1 MRSRI
6 ASALL
11 LGMAI
16 AAFASQAH
24 ARVINTDIYCIQDT
38 TDAAGWGCI
47 KAGQKDTVIVGNLH
61 PVVVTALD
69 TKPSSYG
76 FWIQDLRA
84 VNSATAPNSGL
95 MVFSN
100 LTNFATTIGLKVGD
114 KVVVKGIYSEFVQS
128 GFSLT
133 EIDRLSSSNPESV
146 AVIGSATLP
155 APILLSTQDLGPTDA
170 ATAEKWEGVLI
181 KVGPVVQNDNGVPG
195 GPPTGNFNEFS
206 VYDQSRTPIDTMLV
220 DDKLVAPD
228 PAWAPAGTIY
238 SSITGPFNQEN
249 GTYKLIPRGFSDL
262 VTTTYNFPQ
271 NVTAAYPID
280 TDKVKV
286 VFEQQVDPVTAT
298 NTANYSMSTFETP
311 TGVVVN
317 PDNQSVTVTLS
328 PAMANGVATSITI
341 SGVKTVS
348 GGNMSSPATQS
359 FLGGVTPITQVQAMK
374 SASNDS
380 SQISGKRVCIR
391 GIATGGS
398 SETEFNGTGYL
409 ELSAGGPFSGVAV
422 FGAPVAFSKGDDV
435 TVTGFV
441 NEFQR
446 KTELSSVSYVNINS
460 TGNADPPA
468 SLIAP
473 SAIAAKDSANTPLNK
488 AALSTAEQ
496 WEGVLVT
503 VGPADISLGAD
514 TLGFGQWWAY
524 TGVDSCLFDDN
535 NDTFH
540 GYLMTDGLVQNATVT
555 GVCDWSFN
563 VYRVMPR
570 VDSDIVAHTYTGI
583 GMLEDALAHGRVAL
597 AAGPNPAHGK
607 GTLQFTLPVGGNVA
621 LQVFDTRGRLVQT
634 IADGRF
640 EPGRHTATWN
650 GRTAGGAKVGSG
662 VYLIRLTTPMAT
674 VNKRLVWAD

>member
-16 AAFASQAH
+16 GAFASQAH

-47 KAGQKDTVIVGNLH
+47 KAAQKDTVIVGNLH

-69 TKPSSYG
+69 VKPSSYG

-84 VNSATAPNSGL
+84 VNSSTAPNSGL

-100 LTNFATTIGLKVGD
+100 LTNFASTIGLKVGD

-133 EIDRLSSSNPESV
+133 EIDRFSSANPESV
-146 AVIGSATLP
+146 AVTGSATLP
-155 APILLSTQDLGPTDA
+155 PAIQLSTQDLGPLDA

-181 KVGPVVQNDNGVPG
+181 KVGPVIQNDNGVPG
-195 GPPTGNFNEFS
+195 GPPAGNFNEFS
-206 VYDQSRTPIDTMLV
+206 IYDSTRTPIDTMIV
-220 DDKLVAPD
+220 DDKLISPD
-228 PAWAPAGTIY
+228 PAWAPVGTRY

-249 GTYKLIPRGFSDL
+249 GTYKLIPRSFSDL

-271 NVTAAYPID
+271 SVTAAYPID
-280 TDKVKV
+280 VNKVKV

-298 NTANYSMSTFETP
+298 NTANYSMATFESP

-328 PAMANGVATSITI
+328 PNMANGVATSITV

-348 GGNMSSPATQS
+348 GGNMTAAATQT

-380 SQISGKRVCIR
+380 SAISGKRVCIR
-391 GIATGGS
+391 GIAVGGS

-409 ELSAGGPFSGVAV
+409 EDAAGGPFSGVAV
-422 FGAPVAFSKGDDV
+422 FGAPVAFNKGDDV
-435 TVTGFV
+435 TVVGFV
-441 NEFQR
+441 NEFQK
-446 KTELSSVSYVNINS
+446 KTELSSVPYVLINS

-468 SLIAP
+468 SLVAP

-488 AALSTAEQ
+488 AALSTGEQ

-503 VGPADISLGAD
+503 VGPANISLGAD

-524 TGVDSCLFDDN
+524 VGADSALFDDN
-535 NDTFH
+535 NDTFT
-540 GYLMTDGLVQNATVT
+540 GSLMTGGLVSNATVT
-555 GVCDWSFN
+555 GVCDWIFN
-563 VYRVMPR
+563 VYRVQPR
-570 VDSDIVAHTYTGI
+570 VNSDIVANTYTGI
-583 GMLEDALAHGRVAL
+583 GMLEDALKNGHVAL

-607 GTLQFTLPVGGNVA
+607 GVLQFTMPVPGNA
-621 LQVFDTRGRLVQT
+621 TLQVFDTRGRLVQT
-634 IADGRF
+634 VASGRF
-640 EPGRHTATWN
+640 DSGRHTATWN
-650 GRTAGGAKVGSG
+650 GRDASGAKVGSG
-662 VYLIRLTTPMAT
+662 VYMVRLTTPMTT
-674 VNKRLVWAD
+674 VNKRLVWAN